1 MRRVLIVNPSA
12 SRVTKVRV
20 AAVTAA
26 LETGGRVDTVFTERP
41 GHATELVRD
50 ACRDAAA
57 IFVLAGDGGF
67 NEAVNGMSGPV
78 PIGFLPGGAT
88 NVLPRAL
95 GLPRDPVAAARRLA
109 PGERTRRISL
119 GRVHYQGGPESGRL
133 FTFSAGLGLDA
144 ELVRAVDRRGRCSG
158 RRPGDLAF
166 VWELGRIVAA
176 RRGRFEPVLDVEG
189 HGRCAFVVVAKCDPY
204 TYAGPLGVRAAPLAR
219 FELGLDVVG
228 VERLDPLD
236 IPKLAWSV
244 LAHPTHALTP
254 GVVYVHDADRVAV
267 RCDRPLPLQV
277 DGEDLGDVPELRLEA
292 ERDALTVLV

>member
-1 MRRVLIVNPSA
+1 VRRVLIVNPSA
-12 SRVTKVRV
+12 SGVTEARV

-26 LETGGRVDTVFTERP
+26 LDAGGRVQKVLTERP

-67 NEAVNGMSGPV
+67 NEAVNGMSGSVPV
-78 PIGFLPGGAT
+78 GFLPGGAT

-95 GLPRDPVAAARRLA
+95 GLPRGCVAAARRLA
-109 PGERTRRISL
+109 AGERTRRISL
-119 GRVHYQGGPESGRL
+119 GRVHYEGGPEAGRL

-144 ELVRAVDRRGRCSG
+144 ELVRAVDGRGRRRGRRS
-158 RRPGDLAF
+158 GDLAF
-166 VWELGRIVAA
+166 VWELVRIVAA

-189 HGRCAFVVVAKCDPY
+189 HGRCAFVVAANCDPY
-204 TYAGPLGVRAAPLAR
+204 TYAGPFGVRAAPLAR
-219 FELGLDVVG
+219 FELGLDVIG

-236 IPKLAWSV
+236 IPRLAWWV
-244 LAHPTHALTP
+244 LAHPTHPSAS
-254 GVVYVHDADRVAV
+254 GVVSLHDADRVAI
-267 RCDRPLPLQV
+267 RCDRLLPLQV
-277 DGEDLGDVPELRLEA
+277 DGEDLGDVTELRLEA